1 MPIKIATAVAIA
13 GCNTVVDLID
23 LDGTDNKLN
32 IYAGTPPA
40 TPDDALAGNTLLIEF
55 DLPDPAFGDAVD
67 ANNGGTATLNA
78 VTPVTALATGTATF
92 FRILDGDGTPL
103 MQGDVTDTAGS
114 GSLKLSSVA
123 VIEDIDVSVVSMTI
137 TLPKG

>member
-13 GCNTVVDLID
+13 GCNAAVDLID
-23 LDGTDNKLN
+23 LDGTANKLN
-32 IYAGTPPA
+32 IYSGAAPA

-55 DLPDPAFGDAVD
+55 DLPDPSFGDAVD

-78 VTPVTALATGTATF
+78 VTPTTALATGTASF

-103 MQGDVTDTAGS
+103 IQGDVTDTAGS

-123 VIEDIDVSVVSMTI
+123 VIQDIDVSVVSMTI